1 MPATKIDFKR
11 ELREFYTPG
20 REPEL
25 VDVPELRDDLD
36 YGVMPLD
43 GHVMGARH
51 GRVHDRGQVG
61 LGLDGDDHAAR
72 TGQRRGVRTARAAAA
87 KKKPT
92 LEALRRVRL
101 ERFAEG
107 PAAQMLYRGPTRTR
121 ARRSVGAFIA
131 EQGYERRQASRDLPQ
146 RPQPHRAREVQDD
159 HPPGHR
165 SRLTGDCASSC
176 APAGCCRPASLIQR
190 GLIICAVPIATTRL
204 RTELRVAR
212 SRASTATPGPG

>member
-1 MPATKIDFKR
+1 VINTKYIYEEVDMPATKIDFKR

-131 EQGYERRQASRDLPQ
+131 EQGYERAGKHHEIYLSDPSRTAPERFKTIIRQA
-146 RPQPHRAREVQDD
+146 
-159 HPPGHR
+159 
-165 SRLTGDCASSC
+165 
-176 APAGCCRPASLIQR
+176 
-190 GLIICAVPIATTRL
+190 IA
-204 RTELRVAR
+204 A
-212 SRASTATPGPG
+212 A